1 MAWYTAFAPPKDLS
15 HVVACSYTATPTGR
29 HRLVPDCCIDI
40 VSTSDGSLW
49 LCGPER
55 TGWDFELPAG
65 ISATGVRFRPGAA
78 SAVLR
83 RSAADLAET
92 RWHLRAIVG
101 NDAEDELRSDI
112 DKVGPPGTAAALQ
125 RFVAVLVDQMTTRD
139 KRLLQFSDSV
149 LDTLAESPRANA
161 ELLADSL
168 GMSVRQ
174 LHRGAVWSFGYGPA
188 TLARLLRLQRFLAMG
203 SIRGPGVR
211 CRAVAELAVD
221 AGYSDQAHLTR
232 ECRTICGLTPTGL
245 LGQYVPTF
253 PDMSDPFKTSG
264 RFAVSMCM

>member
-65 ISATGVRFRPGAA
+65 INATGVRFRPGAA

-101 NDAEDELRSDI
+101 NDTEDELRSDI
-112 DKVGPPGTAAALQ
+112 AKVGPSGTSAALQ
-125 RFVAVLVDQMTTRD
+125 RFVALLVDQMTTRD